1 MRKQDYAKLFTL
13 RPDGRY
19 QGYWHD
25 LDRFGKPSGRRHTI
39 CDKDP
44 ERLYLRIQEKEK
56 PVQHTLRSVADQ
68 WETMHRDEVKARTWA
83 NYKPHLDDI
92 VAIYGDQ
99 DITQLSV
106 ADVAQDLQAAKGKS
120 YSRTVVNTRRSIWRG
135 IFDYAVSQRILPYNP
150 AAAAKLPRGMKT
162 GKRNAPP
169 DDVIAEILA
178 GANDMQFGFVP
189 FFLLCTGLRR
199 NEALRRRVSDLDT
212 QSWELQIPEAK
223 TAAGVRTV
231 PIIQPLR
238 EPLQQWIAAHPGPWL
253 FPHRDYY
260 AGRKSKDGYMT
271 DSNWETAWANYCK
284 ARGWTDED
292 DKPTITAHNLRH
304 GTATLLYEAGVDVY
318 TAQRI
323 LGHANVKT
331 TLEIYTDL
339 RKQHEKKNVSK
350 FDRRITAMIAK
361 GKKAR

>member
-13 RPDGRY
+13 RSDGRY

-44 ERLYLRIQEKEK
+44 ERLYQRIQEKEK

-68 WETMHRDEVKARTWA
+68 WETLHRDEVKERTWA

-99 DITQLSV
+99 DITQLTV
-106 ADVAQDLQAAKGKS
+106 ADVAQDLQAAKCKS

-162 GKRNAPP
+162 GKRAAPP
-169 DDVIAEILA
+169 DEIMTEILA
-178 GANDMQFGFVP
+178 SAEDTDFGFIP
-189 FFLLCTGLRR
+189 FFLLCTGVRR
-199 NEALRRRVSDLDT
+199 NEALQRLKSDIDT
-212 QSWELQIPEAK
+212 VNWELRIPVAK
-223 TAAGVRTV
+223 TEAGVRTV
-231 PIIQPLR
+231 PLIRQLR
-238 EPLQQWIAAHPGPWL
+238 EPLQQWMKAHPGPWL
-253 FPHRDYY
+253 FPYIPYHNRT
-260 AGRKSKDGYMT
+260 GTYMT
-271 DSNWETAWANYCK
+271 DSNWETGWANYCK
-284 ARGWTDED
+284 AHGWTDEE

-304 GTATLLYEAGVDVY
+304 GTATLLFEAGVDVY

-339 RKQHEKKNVSK
+339 RKKHEKKNVVK
-350 FDRRITAMIAK
+350 FDRRITRMIAK